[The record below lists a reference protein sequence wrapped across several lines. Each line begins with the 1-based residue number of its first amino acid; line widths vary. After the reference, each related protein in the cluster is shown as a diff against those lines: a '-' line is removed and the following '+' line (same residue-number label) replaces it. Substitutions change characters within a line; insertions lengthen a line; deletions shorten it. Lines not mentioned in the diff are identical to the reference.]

1 MEVAEPLVPD
11 DAEVNMSPTQGTGSA
26 GVNVVVGASEE
37 KSEGVNI
44 GEGAGMMD
52 GEMEVGNDEVI
63 TGPVV
68 PPVVAAPVR
77 SYASVTAG
85 GTRASSSSPASVDGI
100 LQRRLLEALKRG
112 ERSLNVEGREVD
124 LSFWIERHGLGAFRE
139 QREGDT
145 VWSLPTAGPAR
156 VRRNVVHLQW
166 RGSDACLPRKKVVE
180 LLLGMGFKAND
191 IYAFLHFYGTTE
203 FDISFVRPEG
213 LELFWSNY
221 ELVKNEPG
229 WRDFDVQA
237 VSRQNQVKRVTMMT
251 CNESL
256 SCFDIMTWL
265 SRYGE
270 VVEMPKKNRDEFG
283 IWSGAWTFL
292 VKLKRSG
299 GTVAHIPSSAFLG
312 RDRILVHYQGQPK
325 LCHKCGDPTHFSAN
339 CTVQKCA
346 LCGDVGHLAASC
358 KEIRCHLCGELGHP
372 FSRCPRSFAN
382 TVRTPVGESREADS
396 AGEGTGRGEGA
407 EGPGR
412 KSRQKTPAQLR
423 RLDKRRQ
430 ERQVG
435 EPRPTRVTPAL
446 DARPAAEAPRDNEL
460 DEEARR
466 IHREENAT
474 SSESSHYE
482 SMDEDNRQWLQEKR
496 KRGTRKKK
504 NKGDVT
510 SSPALTKVPKEGKAD
525 SPLVGLSN
533 QFQALEDTSSSE
545 EEDEGEVP
553 ASAVLTGGA
562 ESPSPGDARSTGGGT
577 GPESGDED
585 DNRSKSVGMDV
596 SVSLKRGKD
605 SSSEAE
611 DRKGSG
617 KKKAV

>member
-1 MEVAEPLVPD
+1 MW
-11 DAEVNMSPTQGTGSA
+11 SIFSG
-26 GVNVVVGASEE
+26 GAVMRVFHGR
-37 KSEGVNI
+37 KLW
-44 GEGAGMMD
+44 
-52 GEMEVGNDEVI
+52 
-63 TGPVV
+63 
-68 PPVVAAPVR
+68 
-77 SYASVTAG
+77 
-85 GTRASSSSPASVDGI
+85 SS
-100 LQRRLLEALKRG
+100 
-112 ERSLNVEGREVD
+112 
-124 LSFWIERHGLGAFRE
+124 F
-139 QREGDT
+139 
-145 VWSLPTAGPAR
+145 
-156 VRRNVVHLQW
+156 
-166 RGSDACLPRKKVVE
+166 KV
-180 LLLGMGFKAND
+180 ND

-237 VSRQNQVKRVTMMT
+237 VSRQNQVKRVTVMT

-283 IWSGAWTFL
+283 IWSGAWTFM

-435 EPRPTRVTPAL
+435 EPRPTRVTPVL

-510 SSPALTKVPKEGKAD
+510 SSRALTKVPKEGKAD

-545 EEDEGEVP
+545 EEDEAEPYSGVAVLFTAPVECRRVIELEMRRCLILDVLLKGQELRLINIYGLQSKWDRKCLFMRIKP
-553 ASAVLTGGA
+553 YLFTSRQVVFGGDFNSVTRPRDRGGAKGKLTYDSVALNSIASEARLVDVHIRHTPGHEGFTYHRGNCRSRIDRFYLKEEAVSSAVSVVEVEFSDHCLILFSLNVTETPGWEEAFGG
-562 ESPSPGDARSTGGGT
+562 
-577 GPESGDED
+577 
-585 DNRSKSVGMDV
+585 
-596 SVSLKRGKD
+596 
-605 SSSEAE
+605 
-611 DRKGSG
+611 
-617 KKKAV
+617 